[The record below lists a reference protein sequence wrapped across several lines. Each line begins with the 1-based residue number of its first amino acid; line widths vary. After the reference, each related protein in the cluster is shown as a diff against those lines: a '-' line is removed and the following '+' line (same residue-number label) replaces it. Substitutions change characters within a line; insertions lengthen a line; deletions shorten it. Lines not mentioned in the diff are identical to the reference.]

1 MNENHSHIREFY
13 KGKTIFLTGGTGFI
27 GQIII
32 EKLLRCC
39 DVKEIYLL
47 IREKKGKSWQARVQ
61 EMLSDP
67 IFERLKKEKPSAVE
81 KLKGIVGDCAFP
93 RLVFFTTSSS

>member
-1 MNENHSHIREFY
+1 MSKNMSEIAEFY
-13 KGKTIFLTGGTGFI
+13 TDKTIFLTGGTGFI

-47 IREKKGKSWQARVQ
+47 IRGKNGKSWQSRVQ
-61 EMLSDP
+61 EILSDP
-67 IFERLKKEKPSAVE
+67 VSVTMRIFFLF
-81 KLKGIVGDCAFP
+81 LY
-93 RLVFFTTSSS
+93 